1 MKKKRNENQEEK
13 KTDFIQILL
22 VSIGILM
29 LFFSFLYLFNYY
41 NENDILIH
49 YPENQKSDNS
59 NLSPNEIGDSIGGT
73 LNPIIGITGA
83 ILTFLA
89 FYIQFKA
96 NNEQRKFFYI
106 GLQNERDKRIDENN
120 SFNEQER
127 KNHITNIKILKSLI
141 ESMLDNYISMTG
153 NIENFLKQEESKPLA
168 VHLFKFTTN
177 ASYDF
182 FKKLDFKSL
191 YDSVVYSFKD
201 KNTDWES
208 DFIKCLNYLDF
219 YEKLLIEMKI
229 TYKNHSQSKAVN
241 LNKIGEELIKNIGTV
256 LSDEDLSSANGVN
269 SFLAISYNRTPDN
282 KPIVPDEEFSGTD
295 FEELQN
301 LFLNEYLNDIQER
314 FKLTNSDKYKEQLE
328 IFSLINKKIGGEE
341 FQSINYSKHLREVYN
356 KNFIDKSALNFISDF
371 TEKIN
376 IS

>member
-1 MKKKRNENQEEK
+1 MRNYRHENKEEK
-13 KTDFIQILL
+13 KSDFIQILL
-22 VSIGILM
+22 VSFGIIM
-29 LFFSFLYLFNYY
+29 LLFSSFYLFNYY

-49 YPENQKSDNS
+49 YPENQKSNNS
-59 NLSPNEIGDSIGGT
+59 NLSPNEIGDSIGGI
-73 LNPIIGITGA
+73 LNPLIGITGA

-96 NNEQRKFFYI
+96 NKEQRKFFYI
-106 GLQNERDKRIDENN
+106 GLQNEKDKRIDESN
-120 SFNEQER
+120 SINEQER
-127 KNHITNIKILKSLI
+127 KNHVTNIKIFKSLI
-141 ESMLDNYISMTG
+141 ESMLNNYISMTG

-201 KNTDWES
+201 KNIEWES

-229 TYKNHSQSKAVN
+229 TYKNHSQAKALN
-241 LNKIGEELIKNIGTV
+241 LNKIGEDIIKNIGKV
-256 LSDEDLSSANGVN
+256 LSDEELSSANGVN
-269 SFLAISYNRTPDN
+269 SFLAIAYNRTPDN
-282 KPIVPDEEFSGTD
+282 KPIIPDEEFPGTD

-301 LFLNEYLNDIQER
+301 LFLNEYLQDIQER
-314 FKLTNSDKYKEQLE
+314 FKSTNSDKYKEQLE
-328 IFSLINKKIGGEE
+328 IFSLLNKKIGGEE
-341 FQSINYSKHLREVYN
+341 FQSVNYSKHLREVYE
-356 KNFIDKSALNFISDF
+356 KNFTDKSALNFVRDF

-376 IS
+376 II